1 MAKFI
6 PNDEVKYEI
15 PKPVFDI
22 FPKINLEAKSTS
34 SVFSEEIQKAE
45 NTNTEIKDEIQ
56 TRMDIFYNEFQKEE
70 NKGKSYLDITNY
82 FKSINR
88 YDIVIATMLGN
99 MNFQIGN
106 GGIEQ
111 WNDNGYVEDSFEDI
125 YNFVKKAYVILPE
138 AKKLRLWLREVLR
151 LLKEQTQ
158 YDLDSMDNYRDQYEY
173 ERYDH
178 EDSPMEQRGTE
189 LSSEYYN
196 DIVEDINDPNN
207 ILDTMMRHYEEI
219 MKVTDEQVKN
229 SENNLDKEDEKP
241 LLKPNETGIKFPQI
255 KVKLVGTDGNI
266 FALTAKVS
274 NVLKQN
280 RVNNDSVKEFSK
292 DVMNSFNYDEALSKI
307 TNWVNVE

>member
-1 MAKFI
+1 MTVTI
-6 PNDEVKYEI
+6 D
-15 PKPVFDI
+15 
-22 FPKINLEAKSTS
+22 
-34 SVFSEEIQKAE
+34 
-45 NTNTEIKDEIQ
+45 TNTEIKDEIQ

-125 YNFVKKAYVILPE
+125 YFFVKKAYVILPE

-241 LLKPNETGIKFPQI
+241 LLKPNETGVKFPQI

-266 FALTAKVS
+266 FALIAKVS

-280 RVNNDSVKEFSK
+280 RVNNDLVNEFSK
-292 DVMNSFNYDEALSKI
+292 DIINSSNYDEALSKI

>member
-70 NKGKSYLDITNY
+70 NKGKSYTDITNY

-111 WNDNGYVEDSFEDI
+111 WYDNGYTEYSFEDI
-125 YNFVKKAYVILPE
+125 YNFVKKSYAILPE
-138 AKKLRLWLREVLR
+138 AKKLRLWLKEVFK
-151 LLKEQTQ
+151 LLEDQIE
-158 YDLDSMDNYRDQYEY
+158 YELDNMDENIGDYEY

-178 EDSPMEQRGTE
+178 ENSPMEQRGTE

-207 ILDTMMRHYEEI
+207 ILDTMMRHYDEI
-219 MKVTDEQVKN
+219 IKITDEQVKN
-229 SENNLDKEDEKP
+229 SEDILDKEDEKS
-241 LLKPNETGIKFPQI
+241 LLKPSETGIKFPQI

-266 FALTAKVS
+266 FALMAKVS

-280 RVNNDSVKEFSK
+280 RVNNDSVNEFSK
-292 DVMNSFNYDEALSKI
+292 DIINSSNYDEALSKI